1 MHGSLKLAIENY
13 SKKIIEQK
21 RKKNPTKKKN
31 MTNKKICNKF
41 KGEKWKFTLQNEFQ
55 EVPKAIIKT
64 PNLKWVWCSK
74 IEIVKNYS

>member
-31 MTNKKICNKF
+31 TTNKKICNKF
-41 KGEKWKFTLQNEFQ
+41 KGEK
-55 EVPKAIIKT
+55 
-64 PNLKWVWCSK
+64 
-74 IEIVKNYS
+74 